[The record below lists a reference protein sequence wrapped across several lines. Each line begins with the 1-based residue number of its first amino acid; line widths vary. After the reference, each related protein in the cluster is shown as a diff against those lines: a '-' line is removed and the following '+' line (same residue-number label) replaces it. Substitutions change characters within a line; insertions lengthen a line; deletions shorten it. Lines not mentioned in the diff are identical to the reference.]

1 MATQEITLENYESTI
16 QNSPFVVLDF
26 WASWCGP
33 CKNFAPVFEQ
43 ASEEHEGIVF
53 GKIDTQAQQQ
63 LAGMLQIRSIP
74 TIMIFRE
81 GIPIFAQPGA
91 LPPGDFKDLL
101 NRAGQ
106 VNMDDVRTK
115 IAEMEAQAPQA

>member
-1 MATQEITLENYESTI
+1 MATQEITLDNYESTI
-16 QNSPFVVLDF
+16 QENPFVVFDF

-43 ASEEHEGIVF
+43 ASEEHEGILF

-63 LAGMLQIRSIP
+63 LAGQLQIRSIP

-91 LPPGDFKDLL
+91 LPPGDFKELL

-106 VNMDDVRTK
+106 VNMDDVRAK
-115 IAEMEAQAPQA
+115 LAEMEAQAK

>member
-1 MATQEITLENYESTI
+1 MATQEITLENYESTVL
-16 QNSPFVVLDF
+16 NSPFVVLDF

-33 CKNFAPVFEQ
+33 CRSFAPVFEQ

-53 GKIDTQAQQQ
+53 GKIDTQAQQE
-63 LAGMLQIRSIP
+63 LAGRLQISSIP

-91 LPPGDFKDLL
+91 MRPGDFNDLL

-106 VNMDDVRTK
+106 VNMDDVRAK
-115 IAEMEAQAPQA
+115 IAEMEAEAN

>member
-33 CKNFAPVFEQ
+33 CKSFAPVFEQ
-43 ASEEHEGIVF
+43 ASEENEGIVF

-63 LAGMLQIRSIP
+63 LAGQLQIRSIP

-91 LPPGDFKDLL
+91 LPPGDFKELL
-101 NRAGQ
+101 SRAGQ
-106 VNMDDVRTK
+106 VNMDDVRAK
-115 IAEMEAQAPQA
+115 IAEMEAEAQAK